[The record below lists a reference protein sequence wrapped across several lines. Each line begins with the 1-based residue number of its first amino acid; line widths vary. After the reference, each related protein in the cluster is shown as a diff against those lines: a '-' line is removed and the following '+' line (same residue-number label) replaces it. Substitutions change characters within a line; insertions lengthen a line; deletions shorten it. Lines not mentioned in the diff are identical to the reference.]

1 LIIPSWN
8 RGDDNSIFLR
18 GLDDLS
24 GILNQ
29 LRRDNFFRLH
39 YSLHIAAI
47 CDQSILEATSQKLL
61 KERSDN
67 LKGVNKEQMDNITK
81 PFFKEMEELR
91 KMIGEN
97 RPQNNSTAI

>member
-1 LIIPSWN
+1 M
-8 RGDDNSIFLR
+8 
-18 GLDDLS
+18 
-24 GILNQ
+24 
-29 LRRDNFFRLH
+29 
-39 YSLHIAAI
+39 
-47 CDQSILEATSQKLL
+47 LEATSQKLL
-61 KERSDN
+61 KERSDD